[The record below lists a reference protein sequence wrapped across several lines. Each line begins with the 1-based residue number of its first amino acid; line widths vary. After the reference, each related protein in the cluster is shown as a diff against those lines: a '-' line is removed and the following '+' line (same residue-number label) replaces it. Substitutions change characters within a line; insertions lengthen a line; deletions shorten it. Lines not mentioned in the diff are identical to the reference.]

1 MMILLEDWV
10 LILIRCSS
18 HPFGLKSH
26 CTATTRRSSRIGTEM
41 RLLEACSLGTGD
53 FCVARGV

>member
-10 LILIRCSS
+10 LILIRFSS
-18 HPFGLKSH
+18 HPFGLESH

-41 RLLEACSLGTGD
+41 RLL
-53 FCVARGV
+53 